1 MLFGTVEAVLKLSMM
16 IQKTLLCVIHV
27 FHGSILTVLPLRNV
41 QKASNGFVVTVK
53 STNSLDLVNKSY
65 F

>member
-16 IQKTLLCVIHV
+16 IQKTLLCVIYV
-27 FHGSILTVLPLRNV
+27 FHGSILTVLPLR
-41 QKASNGFVVTVK
+41 KASNGFVVTVM
-53 STNSLDLVNKSY
+53 STNSLDLVHKSY